1 MHAAGGVS
9 GAADSKL
16 AILGLDCEAR
26 SLSVRAVLDLPKAGT
41 ADVAVRA
48 DSRVFASAGWDSKV
62 RVFGY
67 PRGKPL
73 AVLHYHR
80 SGCACVAFRAR
91 DGLLVSAARDC
102 TIALWAVFL
111 PCGAGQHGAE
121 GVPAGACSQAS

>member
-16 AILGLDCEAR
+16 AILGLDCGAR

-80 SGCACVAFRAR
+80 AAHVWPLERGTGCWCLPRAT
-91 DGLLVSAARDC
+91 A
-102 TIALWAVFL
+102 
-111 PCGAGQHGAE
+111 P
-121 GVPAGACSQAS
+121 